1 MVLTAE
7 HLSAGAELEVPSG
20 ISIFKFPNKLTLVTL
35 SEIALRDCTQPS
47 PGSGTTG
54 TSTVSSNTADGENGQ
69 SIGLYPV
76 GSVGPTPT
84 NPTTATA
91 ITTTATI
98 SLASSGPRTQEPG
111 PSITRSASAPTAP
124 RPVIQVA
131 STSGNSGSQKPR
143 LRRTMSRTEA
153 IRNYIR
159 RETAQFFGVD
169 EESEA
174 LERQR
179 WLDRRRRMASRK
191 YGALVPEHRPP
202 DPDITRDVPD
212 TTDVP
217 EGVTLRRWQQ
227 PVRRKDSV
235 ARMTLSGL
243 HYVVEVS
250 PPFFSLPRRI
260 TNSRANIAALL

>member
-1 MVLTAE
+1 
-7 HLSAGAELEVPSG
+7 
-20 ISIFKFPNKLTLVTL
+20 
-35 SEIALRDCTQPS
+35 QPS

-98 SLASSGPRTQEPG
+98 SLATSGPRTQEPG

-131 STSGNSGSQKPR
+131 STSSNPGSQKPR

-250 PPFFSLPRRI
+250 PPFFLSLPRRI
-260 TNSRANIAALL
+260 TNQQPRKYRGSPLESQTKVANSFRPVLVRGQKTAYNKVEL

>member
-1 MVLTAE
+1 MTPPWCQE
-7 HLSAGAELEVPSG
+7 TTN
-20 ISIFKFPNKLTLVTL
+20 FF
-35 SEIALRDCTQPS
+35 LRQPS
-47 PGSGTTG
+47 AVSGTTG
-54 TSTVSSNTADGENGQ
+54 TSTVSSNAADGENGQ

-84 NPTTATA
+84 NPTTATP

-98 SLASSGPRTQEPG
+98 SLPNPGTVAGTATGPN
-111 PSITRSASAPTAP
+111 ITRSVSAPTAP

-131 STSGNSGSQKPR
+131 GSSSNSSTQKPR
-143 LRRTMSRTEA
+143 LRRTISRTEA

-174 LERQR
+174 VERQR

-217 EGVTLRRWQQ
+217 EGVVLRRWQQ

-243 HYVVEVS
+243 HYVVETRDLSRFRTNASDLSQTNPVLERRAKLPS
-250 PPFFSLPRRI
+250 LLFFP
-260 TNSRANIAALL
+260 